1 MDPKGLLSLN
11 LLFLSLAFELS
22 YGTGGGMMNCPKVL
36 QQLGSNVLLPL
47 TYEGINKSMNKSIHI
62 LVTMAKSPGNSVKK
76 KIVSLDLSKGESPRH
91 VESRYKFYL
100 ENLSLGIL
108 ESRKEDEGWY
118 FMALEG
124 NVSVQNFCLQLMLY
138 EQVSTPEIKVLNKTQ
153 ENGTCSLML
162 SCTVEKGDHVAY
174 SWSEEAGTHP
184 LSPASSSHLLYL
196 TLGAQHA
203 DNIYICSASNPISN
217 RSQTFTPWSRCMPDP
232 TERKQWG
239 LYAGLFLGGIVGVIM
254 ILEVV
259 ILLLKRKGS
268 HTTPDPHWR
277 QCLDQDQNKFPGCFP
292 QVKQT
297 TSRQRKEKALLSMP
311 KSRNQV
317 LFRSNQTP
325 YQLRIP
331 APPFMLL
338 LKSLSQSLSRNQI
351 PSQSMPV

>member
-1 MDPKGLLSLN
+1 MVIFYSS
-11 LLFLSLAFELS
+11 FLSTKTICALSESWLLLQALAYGSS

-36 QQLGSNVLLPL
+36 RQLGSNVLLPL
-47 TYEGINKSMNKSIHI
+47 TYEGINKSMNRSIHI

-232 TERKQWG
+232 T
-239 LYAGLFLGGIVGVIM
+239 
-254 ILEVV
+254 
-259 ILLLKRKGS
+259 
-268 HTTPDPHWR
+268 
-277 QCLDQDQNKFPGCFP
+277 
-292 QVKQT
+292 
-297 TSRQRKEKALLSMP
+297 
-311 KSRNQV
+311 
-317 LFRSNQTP
+317 
-325 YQLRIP
+325 
-331 APPFMLL
+331 
-338 LKSLSQSLSRNQI
+338 
-351 PSQSMPV
+351 